1 MKTTIKTLAMAGLLL
16 FTQACSKDDDDMIKI
31 QDHDSNVMMGIM
43 HATMAKMMAMPMS
56 KDPDDDFAMMMKVHH
71 QGAIDMANAELK
83 DGDDAQMRELAQQ
96 IIVAQQ
102 AEIAQLDAFLA
113 VHNPHMMSMEFH
125 EQMMKEMDKNG
136 KQADLQIINGD
147 IDHDFA
153 MLMIGHHHGAIENS
167 RLELIHGHDAA
178 MKTMA
183 KSIIEAQ
190 QEEIKEMQEWLLSDG
205 K

>member
-1 MKTTIKTLAMAGLLL
+1 MKTTIKTLAMAGLIL
-16 FTQACSKDDDDMIKI
+16 FTQACSKDDEDMIKV
-31 QDHDSNVMMGIM
+31 QEHDNNVMMGIM

-56 KDPDDDFAMMMKVHH
+56 KDPDDDFAMMMKIHH

-96 IIVAQQ
+96 IIAAQQ
-102 AEIAQLDAFLA
+102 AEIVQLDAFLA
-113 VHNPHMMSMEFH
+113 VHNPHMMSTEFN

-153 MLMIGHHHGAIENS
+153 MLMIGHHHSAIENS
-167 RLELIHGHDAA
+167 RLELIYGHDES

-183 KSIIEAQ
+183 KKIIKDQ
-190 QEEIKEMQEWLLSDG
+190 QEEIMEMQEWLLTDG